1 MTMQF
6 AFARLADG
14 PAIVSA
20 DRVWRLADAWPTN
33 TAAWRVSP
41 ADMAELFDRWD
52 ECIEVG
58 WLVVD
63 DLAGEPA
70 GSLGTVDDVEFLA
83 PVRASSTIYACGAN
97 YYDHV
102 AEMGALP
109 RNYADSPPFH
119 FLIPRAALQRHR
131 GEVMRPPGVKQLDWE
146 AELAVIIGRPTDRID
161 AAHALSC
168 VAGYTVAND
177 VSCRDSDRVRSDIFG
192 VNWLWSKG
200 QRTLKP
206 LGPTVVPAHFVPDPQ
221 RLQIRLTV
229 DGELRQDSST
239 SQMIHSV
246 AEQIAHLSRQA
257 PLRPGD
263 VILTGT
269 PAGTA
274 AAHGAYLDDGATV
287 VAEIESVG
295 RLENPVVAAAN

>member
-1 MTMQF
+1 MTRQF
-6 AFARLADG
+6 AVARLASG
-14 PAIVSA
+14 PALVWA
-20 DRVWRLADAWPTN
+20 GRVWRLSDAW
-33 TAAWRVSP
+33 AASKRTRLTFP
-41 ADMAELFDRWD
+41 AGMAELFDRWD
-52 ECIEVG
+52 ECIDAIRP
-58 WLVVD
+58 LID
-63 DLAGEPA
+63 DLGDRSAGP
-70 GSLGTVDDVEFLA
+70 LGTVDDVEFLA

-97 YYDHV
+97 YHDHV
-102 AEMGALP
+102 AEMGAPP

-119 FLIPRAALQRHR
+119 FLIPAAALQRHR
-131 GEVMRPPGVKQLDWE
+131 GEIMRPPGVKQLDWE
-146 AELAVIIGRPTDRID
+146 AELAVIIGRPADSID
-161 AAHALSC
+161 EARALSH

-177 VSCRDSDRVRSDIFG
+177 VSCRDPDRVRSDIFG

-200 QRTLKP
+200 QRTLQP
-206 LGPTVVPAHFVPDPQ
+206 LGPAIVPARFVPDPQ

-274 AAHGAYLDDGATV
+274 VAHHAYLDDGAAV

-295 RLENPVVAAAN
+295 RLENRVVPAAS